1 MHRSHHTRKEVHEV
15 LCPRHLGILK
25 IAPLITHEFSPL
37 AQAKNLAGEGR
48 MLSHMRSHPDVFR
61 EGLAAITESTIRF
74 VDDV

>member
-37 AQAKNLAGEGR
+37 AQAKNLAGETHEAF
-48 MLSHMRSHPDVFR
+48 LSRSR
-61 EGLAAITESTIRF
+61 NR
-74 VDDV
+74 